1 MMAHWLRRNWPLL
14 AAHVGGWYPLASLLL
29 DAGRGRLTANP
40 IQYITLHTGKPALVL
55 LVLCLACTPVDRFL
69 AVRPALRVRKLL
81 GLYAFGYAT
90 LHFFIFAVID
100 YGLDVWQML
109 NIVAKKPYALV
120 GFSAL
125 LALLPLALTSTR
137 GWQQR
142 LGSTWKKLHRLVY
155 VAGLLAVTHYIW
167 LVKSDVRQPL
177 LWAAAVGLLL
187 LARLRAASPLAA
199 ATRAWVRRQLA
210 RVP

>member
-1 MMAHWLRRNWPLL
+1 MLL
-14 AAHVGGWYPLASLLL
+14 EVSLVVV
-29 DAGRGRLTANP
+29 
-40 IQYITLHTGKPALVL
+40 LV
-55 LVLCLACTPVDRFL
+55 VLCLACTPADHFF

-100 YGLDVWQML
+100 YGLDVSQIM

-137 GWQQR
+137 GWQRR
-142 LGSTWKKLHRLVY
+142 LGSKWKQLHRLVY
-155 VAGLLAVTHYIW
+155 VAGLLAVVHYIW

-177 LWAAAVGLLL
+177 LWAAAVGALLL
-187 LARLRAASPLAA
+187 LRLRAASPLAA
-199 ATRAWVRRQLA
+199 ATRTWVRRQLT
-210 RVP
+210 RVQ

>member
-29 DAGRGRLTANP
+29 DAARQRLTANP

-55 LVLCLACTPVDRFL
+55 LVLCLACTPADHFFAL
-69 AVRPALRVRKLL
+69 RPALRVRKLL

-90 LHFFIFAVID
+90 LQFFIFAVID
-100 YGLDVWQML
+100 YGLDVSQIM

-137 GWQQR
+137 GWQRR
-142 LGSTWKKLHRLVY
+142 LGSKWKQLHRLVY
-155 VAGLLAVTHYIW
+155 VAGLLAVVHYIW

-177 LWAAAVGLLL
+177 LWAAAVVALLL
-187 LARLRAASPLAA
+187 LRLRAASPLAA
-199 ATRAWVRRQLA
+199 ATRTWVRRQLT
-210 RVP
+210 RMQ